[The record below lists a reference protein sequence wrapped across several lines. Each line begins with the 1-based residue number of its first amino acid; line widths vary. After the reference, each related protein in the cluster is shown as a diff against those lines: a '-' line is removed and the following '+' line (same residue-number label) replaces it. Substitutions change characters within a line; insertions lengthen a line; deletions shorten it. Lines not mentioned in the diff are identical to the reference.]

1 MFVHSC
7 LLMPSLA
14 SYSWTLSVITPFTL
28 KFYEKKYFC
37 LIYLRPNNGLE
48 RQVWNFAV
56 LANSG
61 QNNNQTAFHSTTSS
75 VWWGMLCTVYSWI
88 HLRWISSLCGCLS
101 ILYGCMLISFSSWT
115 VRFHCKVSTVNLMY
129 RSIIIIHCAVK
140 PVLNGRIRGIAY
152 WPFNTSLTSLI
163 VTQENDDQRA
173 KYLSHDKLTWKCL
186 CLFLCE
192 KKGIKDHWMLCTVYL
207 LH

>member
-1 MFVHSC
+1 
-7 LLMPSLA
+7 
-14 SYSWTLSVITPFTL
+14 
-28 KFYEKKYFC
+28 
-37 LIYLRPNNGLE
+37 
-48 RQVWNFAV
+48 
-56 LANSG
+56 
-61 QNNNQTAFHSTTSS
+61 
-75 VWWGMLCTVYSWI
+75 MLCTLYSWI

-101 ILYGCMLISFSSWT
+101 ILFGCMLISFSSWT

-129 RSIIIIHCAVK
+129 RSITIIHCAVK
-140 PVLNGRIRGIAY
+140 PVLNGRTRGIAY

-207 LH
+207 LHWYGTLCILSKWLFNKVENKTKLSLGPGKRWPSPLNTAYF